1 MGRMQ
6 ADISWSHVHLPLRL
20 VDSWGICQLATES
33 TNPSVDVIFLFEHA
47 QLNLPGII
55 SMGHRTLQAAWKGGG
70 MSCSSASEEKLPIP
84 ECKLCIGNHY
94 ETSTQMF

>member
-6 ADISWSHVHLPLRL
+6 ARISWSLVHLPLRL

-33 TNPSVDVIFLFEHA
+33 SNSSVDVIFLFEHA

-55 SMGHRTLQAAWKGGG
+55 SMGHHTLQAAWERGGDVL
-70 MSCSSASEEKLPIP
+70 LPGI
-84 ECKLCIGNHY
+84 
-94 ETSTQMF
+94 

>member
-1 MGRMQ
+1 MQ

-55 SMGHRTLQAAWKGGG
+55 SMGHRTLQAARKGGG
-70 MSCSSASEEKLPIP
+70 TSCSSVAEEKLPIP
-84 ECKLCIGNHY
+84 ECKLCIGNCY
-94 ETSTQMF
+94 DTPTQTF